1 MEKIEVEK
9 FKGREISILM
19 GGWSS
24 ERAISI
30 KTGEAVNSSMREL
43 GLNAKALDLTSKSQA
58 YEALDGLDLVFVA
71 LHGRGGEDGFIQKIL
86 EEREI
91 EFTGSGSKASLI
103 SMNKSE
109 TKKAW
114 RELSLP
120 TPDFVEIRNGGT
132 KDVETIP
139 YVSGEG
145 DVTSLDKSFVVKP
158 AREGSSFGVSI
169 IHPGKG
175 SLEEAMKK
183 ALKYDETLLI
193 EAFIDGEEIAVPI
206 LENRALTP
214 ITIKPKGNFYD
225 FEAKYLSNETLYYE
239 SKLNNE
245 ELSDIKEFSWHA
257 FSCLGCSGWG
267 RVDFIKDKEGNF
279 QLIEI
284 NTVPGLTKTSIV
296 PKSATLEGIDFNE
309 LVLRMLNT
317 ACFKE

>member
-1 MEKIEVEK
+1 MEEIEVEK

-225 FEAKYLSNETLYYE
+225 FEAKYLSQETEYSSSELTD
-239 SKLNNE
+239 K
-245 ELSDIKEFSWHA
+245 ELSDVKSFAWHA

-267 RVDFIKDKEGNF
+267 RVDFILDKNRNF
-279 QLIEI
+279 QLIEL
-284 NTVPGLTKTSIV
+284 NTVPGLTETSLV
-296 PKSATLEGIDFNE
+296 PKSANEEGISFNE
-309 LVLRMLNT
+309 LILRILNT